1 MIKKFAV
8 RAGALTAVF
17 IAAVIVFSYLT
28 NRGNTDMSADMG
40 GATLPRIS
48 FTTEGH
54 TVNQIPGYKKDM
66 RITSMRDTV
75 TPVDNFQ
82 LEMNL
87 EKYNAEIEKV
97 TWQVYTLDGGEC
109 LQQETIRDAAEKET
123 LNFKAEGM
131 LDEEKVLKV
140 ILHLKTG
147 EVFYYTRIK
156 NSDDC
161 NYKTCL
167 DFASDF
173 HAAAMGQ
180 GDREK
185 LGGYLETTS
194 EGSRDDFHNVTIHSS
209 LSQVTWGN
217 LEPRAE
223 GQVRWEIKECNAAY
237 TSIAAFYQVRCPG
250 SPVDP
255 DALYSV
261 REFFRVRV
269 SNEKIYLM
277 DYDRTMNQIFDGD
290 NHALSAKG
298 IQLGIAAEDLEYQA
312 NPEGTI
318 VSFVQD
324 RELWNYDKTE
334 DEMSLVFSFADA
346 ENADE
351 RNRYN
356 RHEIHIVSVDK
367 DGNTVFTVCG
377 YMNRGSHEGETGVA
391 VYEFN
396 AEKNSV
402 LERAF
407 VPSLKGYD
415 MMKEELGKFVYFS
428 GKSKN
433 LYVMMDGT
441 LYAVD
446 MEADTR
452 QVLVRGLDES
462 QYAASADGHLIAYQ
476 HIGGRLNE
484 SQEITVLDLTDGK
497 SFQVVSQ
504 GEEYVKP
511 IGFIKNDFVYGTL
524 RGSDAGSTAAGQTV
538 YPMYRLQIVN
548 QEQKVVK
555 TYEAS
560 GTYILDGFINENMVT
575 LNRVSKNGETYTAIT
590 EDYITN
596 NEKEEEEGIYLEAYQ
611 EEGLGTVMRLT
622 FSEGIQDQQAKL
634 LKPKQALSG
643 KSVEISFDEAEMSGK
658 YYVYAKGELQ
668 GVFDRAGQA
677 VQKADELE
685 GTAVSSRQAYVWERG
700 NRPAAYEVEGMERFK
715 AEDGET
721 TLAAC
726 LRQMLKKEGVE
737 DVDVTAELQDGNA
750 PETVLSAHIRG
761 EGLGLRGCTTEEIL
775 YMIGRDTPVLA
786 MISPDHAV
794 LLISYNKTNVAYLDP
809 ADGGRYSVTIETME
823 GMVKENGNTFVGY
836 AR

>member
-8 RAGALTAVF
+8 RAGVLTAVF

-40 GATLPRIS
+40 GATLPRLS

-54 TVNQIPGYKKDM
+54 TVNQIPGYKRDM

-75 TPVDNFQ
+75 TPVNNFQ
-82 LEMNL
+82 VEMNL

-109 LQQETIRDAAEKET
+109 LQQETIRNPGEKET
-123 LNFKAEGM
+123 LSFKAEGM

-140 ILHLKTG
+140 ILHLADG

-156 NSDDC
+156 DSVDC
-161 NYKTCL
+161 NYKACL
-167 DFASDF
+167 DFAKEF
-173 HAAAMGQ
+173 HAAAMGE
-180 GDREK
+180 GDAEK
-185 LGGYLETTS
+185 LANYLETTS
-194 EGSRDDFHNVTIHSS
+194 EGSRGSFQNVTIHSS
-209 LSQVTWGN
+209 PGHVTWGN
-217 LEPRAE
+217 LEPRME
-223 GQVRWEIKECNAAY
+223 GQARWEIKECNAAY
-237 TSIAAFYQVRCPG
+237 TSIMVFYQVRCPG

-261 REFFRVRV
+261 KEFFRVRV
-269 SNEKIYLM
+269 SKEKMYLM
-277 DYDRTMNQIFDGD
+277 DYDRTMNQVFDGE

-298 IQLGIAAEDLEYQA
+298 VQLGIASEDLEYQA
-312 NPEGTI
+312 NSEGTI

-324 RELWNYDKTE
+324 HELWNYDKTE
-334 DEMSLVFSFADA
+334 DEISLVFSFADA

-356 RHEIHIVSVDK
+356 RHDIHIVSVDK

-402 LERAF
+402 VERAF
-407 VPSLKGYD
+407 VPSYKGYYV
-415 MMKEELGKFVYFS
+415 MKEELGKFVYFS

-452 QVLVRGLDES
+452 QVLVRGLDEP
-462 QYAASADGHLIAYQ
+462 QYTASADGHLIAYQ
-476 HIGGRLNE
+476 HIGGRIDE
-484 SQEITVLDLTDGK
+484 SQEITVLNLTNGK
-497 SFQVVSQ
+497 SFQVTSQ

-511 IGFIKNDFVYGTL
+511 IGFVKSDFVYGTL
-524 RGSDAGSTAAGQTV
+524 RRSDAGSTAAGQAV
-538 YPMYRLQIVN
+538 CPMYRLEIVD

-555 TYEAS
+555 TYEAPA
-560 GTYILDGFINENMVT
+560 TYILDGYIEENMVT
-575 LNRVSKNGETYTAIT
+575 LNRVSKSGEVYTAVT

-596 NEKEEEEGIYLEAYQ
+596 NEKEEEEGIYLESYQ
-611 EEGLGTVMRLT
+611 EEGLGTMMRLT
-622 FSEGIQDQQAKL
+622 FSEGIQDQEAKL
-634 LKPKQALSG
+634 LKPKQTLSG
-643 KSVEISFDEAEMSGK
+643 KSVDISFDEAEMSGK

-668 GVFDRAGQA
+668 GVYDRAGQA
-677 VQKADELE
+677 VRRADELE
-685 GTAVSSRQAYVWERG
+685 GVAVSSRQAYVWERG
-700 NRPAAYEVEGMERFK
+700 NRPAIYEVEGMERFR
-715 AEDGET
+715 AEEGES
-721 TLAAC
+721 TLEAC
-726 LRQMLKKEGVE
+726 LRQMLDKEGAE
-737 DVDVTAELQDGNA
+737 GADIKAELQDGNA

-761 EGLGLRGCTTEEIL
+761 EGLNLTGCSTEEIL
-775 YMIGRDTPVLA
+775 YHIGRGTPVLA
-786 MISPDHAV
+786 MIHPDHAV
-794 LLISYNKTNVAYLDP
+794 LLIGYNKTNVAYLDP
-809 ADGGRYSVTIETME
+809 SDGGRYSVTIETME
-823 GMVKENGNTFVGY
+823 SMVKENGNTFVGY
-836 AR
+836 AK